1 MRNYISPEKNI
12 LIPLEKSR
20 SEFIEKF
27 NERNRTFTRQSTS
40 SSGNQNERWNLLYN
54 QGKVQKLKE
63 ETYRKQELEKRTKTE
78 ESECTFSP
86 KLISK
91 YKSKSK
97 SKLYNNENENQIID
111 LLNRQQNWLLLRDL
125 HLEGFKEEMNNKN
138 TEECHFKPKIV
149 KKYIFLYN
157 FYNFIFKIESS

>member
-86 KLISK
+86 KFISK
-91 YKSKSK
+91 YKYKENSKNK
-97 SKLYNNENENQIID
+97 NNESLD
-111 LLNRQQNWLLLRDL
+111 LLNRQNNWLQQRDL
-125 HLEGFKEEMNNKN
+125 HLEGFKEEMNYKN
-138 TEECHFKPKIV
+138 IKECHFKPKIV
-149 KKYIFLYN
+149 KIIFFFN
-157 FYNFIFKIESS
+157 FFI

>member
-1 MRNYISPEKNI
+1 MRNYISPEKNL

-27 NERNRTFTRQSTS
+27 NEK
-40 SSGNQNERWNLLYN
+40 RWNLLYN

-78 ESECTFSP
+78 ENECTFSP

-91 YKSKSK
+91 YKPKSK
-97 SKLYNNENENQIID
+97 SKLYDNENDNQIID
-111 LLNRQQNWLLLRDL
+111 LLNRQKNWLQQRDL
-125 HLEGFKEEMNNKN
+125 HLEGFKEEINNKN

-149 KKYIFLYN
+149 KKYIFLIFFN
-157 FYNFIFKIESS
+157 F

>member
-1 MRNYISPEKNI
+1 MKNYISPERNI

-27 NERNRTFTRQSTS
+27 NEKNRTITRQSTS
-40 SSGNQNERWNLLYN
+40 SSSNQNERWNLLYN

-63 ETYRKQELEKRTKTE
+63 ETFRKQELEKRTKTE

-97 SKLYNNENENQIID
+97 PKLYDNDNDNQINN
-111 LLNRQQNWLLLRDL
+111 LLNRQQNWLLQRDL
-125 HLEGFKEEMNNKN
+125 HLEGFKEEMNNKDS
-138 TEECHFKPKIV
+138 EECHFKPKIV

-157 FYNFIFKIESS
+157 FFNFIIESS

>member
-1 MRNYISPEKNI
+1 MRNYISPEKNL

-27 NERNRTFTRQSTS
+27 NERNRTFTKQSTS
-40 SSGNQNERWNLLYN
+40 SSRNQNERWNLLYN

-63 ETYRKQELEKRTKTE
+63 ETYRKQELEKRIKTE
-78 ESECTFSP
+78 ENECTFSP

-91 YKSKSK
+91 YKPKSK
-97 SKLYNNENENQIID
+97 SKLYDNENDNQIID
-111 LLNRQQNWLLLRDL
+111 LLNRQKNWLQQRDL
-125 HLEGFKEEMNNKN
+125 HLEGFKEEINNKN

-149 KKYIFLYN
+149 KKYIFLIFFN
-157 FYNFIFKIESS
+157 F